1 MYSKY
6 IQFLFYSFDN
16 DTINLIMIIVI
27 KLFQYYIKEDTVKLH
42 FNNNLH
48 E

>member
-6 IQFLFYSFDN
+6 IQFLFFQFDN

-27 KLFQYYIKEDTVKLH
+27 KLFQWYIKEDTVKLY
-42 FNNNLH
+42 FNNYLH
-48 E
+48 K